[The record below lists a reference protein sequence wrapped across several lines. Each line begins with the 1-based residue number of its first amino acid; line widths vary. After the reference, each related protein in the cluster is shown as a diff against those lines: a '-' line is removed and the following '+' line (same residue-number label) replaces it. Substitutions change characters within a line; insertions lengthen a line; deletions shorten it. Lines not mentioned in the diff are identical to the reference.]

1 MPNRIGMRWRELA
14 RDRWAL
20 GGWVVL
26 GLGLLLLAVSIPFS
40 IWLIQRSGDA
50 GTISAP
56 TAASGSPRDIASFGD
71 SAKLEIRRGSGEIE
85 TATVGSGQTGL
96 TSVGD
101 DDDSG
106 QELSAG
112 DSATFSDAVTFEV
125 GSDPEADPDET
136 APVGGAGGATSLTDS
151 AEIVVRDSE
160 GNIKEQGVVK

>member
-1 MPNRIGMRWRELA
+1 M
-14 RDRWAL
+14 
-20 GGWVVL
+20 
-26 GLGLLLLAVSIPFS
+26 
-40 IWLIQRSGDA
+40 
-50 GTISAP
+50 
-56 TAASGSPRDIASFGD
+56 AA
-71 SAKLEIRRGSGEIE
+71 
-85 TATVGSGQTGL
+85 GQTGL
-96 TSVGD
+96 TPVGA